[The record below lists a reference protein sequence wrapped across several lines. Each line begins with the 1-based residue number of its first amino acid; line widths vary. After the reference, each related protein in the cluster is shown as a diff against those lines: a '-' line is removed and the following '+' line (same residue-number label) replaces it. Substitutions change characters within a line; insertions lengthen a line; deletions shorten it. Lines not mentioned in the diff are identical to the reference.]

1 MIRVLV
7 VDDHRLVRAG
17 LITLLEAAGDI
28 EVAGEAA
35 DGRQALE
42 AARAVAPDVVLMDLS
57 MPVLDGVAATR
68 LLLQERPQARVVALT
83 SFSDRQRVNDVLA
96 AGAIGY
102 LLKDSRPDELLAA
115 VRSAAEGHA
124 PLDPRVAGALLPGRE
139 PPAADL
145 LSEREKQVLRLAAAG
160 LANKQIARR
169 LGISESTVKVH
180 IGNIFRQIGVRDRT
194 SAALWAREH
203 LPSPPSLQVV
213 LVCLVPVSRYPEP
226 CSRWLPPRCYGCHNV
241 DLRTYV
247 LWQPCVRW

>member
-17 LITLLEAAGDI
+17 LITLLEATGDI

-203 LPSPPSLQVV
+203 LPNP
-213 LVCLVPVSRYPEP
+213 
-226 CSRWLPPRCYGCHNV
+226 
-241 DLRTYV
+241 
-247 LWQPCVRW
+247 

>member
-68 LLLQERPQARVVALT
+68 LLLEERPQARVVALT

-169 LGISESTVKVH
+169 LGIAEKTVKAHLTRV
-180 IGNIFRQIGVRDRT
+180 FAALDVTDRT
-194 SAALWAREH
+194 QAALWVAH
-203 LPSPPSLQVV
+203 HDP
-213 LVCLVPVSRYPEP
+213 
-226 CSRWLPPRCYGCHNV
+226 
-241 DLRTYV
+241 T
-247 LWQPCVRW
+247 